1 MEHEEVRLVLDSDL
15 KKVSLVGEAITR
27 VTSLMAWPLV
37 SASDMELCVVEA
49 VNNCIEHAYDNEKGH
64 DIEVLF
70 RLYQDRLVIDICDMG
85 KSMGQN
91 CLKQADRS
99 ALEVDPDH
107 INTIAEQG
115 RGLAIIK
122 EIMDVVDYETKSGKN
137 CLSLTKFID
146 P

>member
-1 MEHEEVRLVLDSDL
+1 MEHKKIRLVLDSDL
-15 KKVSLVGEAITR
+15 KNVSLVGGAITR
-27 VTSLMAWPLV
+27 VTSLIARPLI

-64 DIEVLF
+64 KIEVLF

-91 CLKQADRS
+91 CLAKADRS
-99 ALEVDPDH
+99 ALETDPAH
-107 INTIAEQG
+107 IDTIAEQG

-122 EIMDVVDYETKSGKN
+122 EIMDIVDYETKSGKN

-146 P
+146 A

>member
-1 MEHEEVRLVLDSDL
+1 MEHEKIRLVLDSDL
-15 KKVSLVGEAITR
+15 KKVSQVGEAIAKVASMMVRTR
-27 VTSLMAWPLV
+27 I

-70 RLYQDRLVIDICDMG
+70 RLYQDRLIIDICDMG
-85 KSMGQN
+85 KSMGQS
-91 CLKQADRS
+91 CLAQADRS
-99 ALEVDPDH
+99 ALETDPDH

-122 EIMDVVDYETKSGKN
+122 EIMDVVDYKTKSGKN
-137 CLSLTKFID
+137 CLSLTKFIE